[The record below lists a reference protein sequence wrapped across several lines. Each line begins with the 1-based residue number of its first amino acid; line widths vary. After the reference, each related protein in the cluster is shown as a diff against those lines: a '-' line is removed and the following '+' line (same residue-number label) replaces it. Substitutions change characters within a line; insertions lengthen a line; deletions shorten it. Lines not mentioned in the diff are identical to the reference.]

1 MASKLSL
8 DPART
13 ALLSMDMQV
22 SIVSRYIKDSELITR
37 AQLVMQHAR
46 ELGMRVI
53 HVQVGFRRGLPEIS
67 SRNPLFNSIR
77 TNEDHRKMFE
87 GPQGAIHSA
96 VSPEGSE
103 VVITKHRI
111 SAFSGTDLEMILR
124 ANEIDTLLMM
134 GIATSGVVLSSWL
147 EAFDKDFRLVALQ
160 DCCADLDANLHA
172 ALIEKMFPRLGSVI
186 SAADFLGAA
195 SAV

>member
-46 ELGMRVI
+46 ELGMRII

-160 DCCADLDANLHA
+160 DCCADLDVSLHA

>member
-1 MASKLSL
+1 MAANVSL

-22 SIVSRYIKDSELITR
+22 SIVARYIKDSDLIAR
-37 AQLVMQHAR
+37 AQLVMQRAR
-46 ELGMRVI
+46 ELRLRVI

-67 SRNPLFNSIR
+67 SHNPLFNSIR

-87 GPQGAIHSA
+87 GPQGAIHSSVA
-96 VSPEGSE
+96 PEGSE

-134 GIATSGVVLSSWL
+134 GIATSGVVLSTWL
-147 EAFDKDFRLVALQ
+147 EAFDKDFRLVAIH
-160 DCCADLDANLHA
+160 DCCADLDASLHA
-172 ALIEKMFPRLGSVI
+172 ALTEKMLPRLGSVI

>member
-1 MASKLSL
+1 MASNVSL

-22 SIVSRYIKDSELITR
+22 SIVARYIKDSDLMAR
-37 AQLVMQHAR
+37 AQLVMQRAR
-46 ELGMRVI
+46 ELRMRVI

-67 SRNPLFNSIR
+67 SHNPLFSSIR

-87 GPQGAIHSA
+87 GPQGAIHTSVA
-96 VSPEGSE
+96 PEGGE

-124 ANEIDTLLMM
+124 ANEIDTLLLM
-134 GIATSGVVLSSWL
+134 GIATSGVVLSTWL
-147 EAFDKDFRLVALQ
+147 EAFDMDFRLVAIH

-172 ALIEKMFPRLGSVI
+172 ALVEKMFPRLGSVI

-195 SAV
+195 NAV

>member
-1 MASKLSL
+1 MPSNLSL
-8 DPART
+8 DHART

-22 SIVSRYIKDSELITR
+22 SIVSSYTKDSELITR

-67 SRNPLFNSIR
+67 SQNPLFNSIR

-87 GPQGAIHSA
+87 GLQGAIHSGVA
-96 VSPEGSE
+96 PEGAE

-124 ANEIDTLLMM
+124 ANEIDTLLLM
-134 GIATSGVVLSSWL
+134 GIATSGVVLSTWL
-147 EAFDKDFRLVALQ
+147 EAFDKDFRLVAIH

-172 ALIEKMFPRLGSVI
+172 ALTEKMFPRLGSVI

-195 SAV
+195 RAG

>member
-1 MASKLSL
+1 MAANVSL

-22 SIVSRYIKDSELITR
+22 SIVSRYIKDSELMTR
-37 AQLVMQHAR
+37 AQLVMQRAR

-67 SRNPLFNSIR
+67 SHNPLFNSIR

-87 GPQGAIHSA
+87 GPQGAIHTSVA
-96 VSPEGSE
+96 PEGAE

-124 ANEIDTLLMM
+124 ANEIDTLLLM
-134 GIATSGVVLSSWL
+134 GIATSGVVLSTWL

-172 ALIEKMFPRLGSVI
+172 ALTEKMFPRLGSVI
-186 SAADFLGAA
+186 SAADFLSAA
-195 SAV
+195 TAA